1 MVHDNHDIYLTTALV
16 SRINEHIV
24 KAQELLVNLLKNRP
38 DDTKSIEICEAVI
51 LELKSLLK

>member
-1 MVHDNHDIYLTTALV
+1 MAHDNHDMYLTTALM